1 MNLPMQAGARVE
13 TGSLTPALSR
23 GERVSRP
30 ALRDMPELRPSE
42 PSRIAPAN
50 ARLTPP
56 NPAAHG
62 LLLPPGE
69 GRDDGRPL
77 HSSRPGSCTHSLTLL
92 LAIFLAL
99 VSPRS
104 TAAPSTAADTSLAD
118 YFRAETTRIAASS
131 AVRSTS
137 LADWQARRDSVREEL
152 QDMLGLLP
160 FPERTD
166 LKPVVTG
173 QLEGPDIIVEK
184 LHFQSQ
190 PGLYVTANLYRP
202 KTQSAPL
209 PAVLYVCGHAR
220 VVTNGVSCGNKTGY
234 QHHGIWFA
242 QHGYVCLL
250 IDTLQLG
257 EIEGFHHGTH
267 RLGQWWWNSRGYT
280 PAGVEAWNSIRAIDY
295 LVSRPEVDA
304 SRIGI
309 TGRSGGGSY
318 SWTTAALDDRIRVAA
333 PVAGI
338 TDLHNH
344 VVDGVVEGH
353 CDCMFFVNTFRWD
366 FARNAALLAPRPLLI
381 VNTDADSIFPLDGV
395 QRVHAATR
403 DLYRLHNAASQL
415 GLVIAPGEHKDTQDL
430 QVPVFRWFNRHLK
443 GEDPLITDAATRL
456 FSPLEL
462 RVFGDLPTDQRNTS
476 AAEWFGPNTTP
487 ATRPPTPAS
496 AHDTTLARL
505 KRRTFGGWPDHSPNP
520 EPQLIHER
528 READLQVTSWSFES
542 QPHVPLQLHLL
553 IHGKPN
559 PDRINLLIVD
569 HDEWQDRQSLLDTRG
584 PAAFVEQVPSGTALA
599 WFAPRGI
606 GPNQWSGDDRKQV
619 QIRRRFMLLGQTLD
633 GMRVWDILNAV
644 HALNVG
650 RLRDVPIELHAS
662 GPMAANALLASLF
675 LPQVRQARLPG
686 LPDSFL
692 SAPDYLNILQ
702 VLDIPDAL
710 QLAQARGVVVVTE

>member
-1 MNLPMQAGARVE
+1 
-13 TGSLTPALSR
+13 
-23 GERVSRP
+23 VSV
-30 ALRDMPELRPSE
+30 
-42 PSRIAPAN
+42 
-50 ARLTPP
+50 
-56 NPAAHG
+56 
-62 LLLPPGE
+62 
-69 GRDDGRPL
+69 
-77 HSSRPGSCTHSLTLL
+77 L
-92 LAIFLAL
+92 LAFFLAL
-99 VSPRS
+99 VSPPS
-104 TAAPSTAADTSLAD
+104 GAAPSAAADVSLAE
-118 YFRAETTRIAASS
+118 YFRAETSHIAESS

-137 LADWQARRDSVREEL
+137 LADWQAKRETLREEL

-166 LKPVVTG
+166 LKPVITG
-173 QLEGPDIIVEK
+173 QLEGPGIIVEK

-209 PAVLYVCGHAR
+209 PAILYVCGHAR

-280 PAGVEAWNSIRAIDY
+280 PAGVEAWNSIRAVDY

-304 SRIGI
+304 ARIGI

-366 FARNAALLAPRPLLI
+366 FARNAALLAPRPLLL
-381 VNTDADSIFPLDGV
+381 VNTDADNIFPLDGV

-443 GEDPLITDAATRL
+443 GEDPLITDAAIRL

-462 RVFGDLPTDQRNTS
+462 RVFGDLPSDQRNTS
-476 AAEWFGPNTTP
+476 AAEWFGPATTT
-487 ATRPPTPAS
+487 ASRPPTPTTAQD
-496 AHDTTLARL
+496 ATLARL
-505 KRRTFGGWPDHSPNP
+505 KRRTFGGWPDRSPNP
-520 EPQLIHER
+520 ETRLIHDR
-528 READLQVTSWSFES
+528 READLHLTSWSFES
-542 QPHVPLQLHLL
+542 QANVPLNLNVL
-553 IHGKPN
+553 IRGKPT
-559 PDRINLLIVD
+559 PDRITLRIVD
-569 HDEWQDRQSLLDTRG
+569 HAEWQDRQSLLDTRG
-584 PAAFVEQVPSGTALA
+584 PAAFVEQVPPGTALA

-606 GPNQWSGDDRKQV
+606 GPNQWSGEDRKQV

-644 HALNVG
+644 HALNLG

-675 LPQVRQARLPG
+675 LPQVRHARLPG

-692 SAPDYLNILQ
+692 STPDYLNILQ
-702 VLDIPDAL
+702 ILDIPDAL
-710 QLAQARGVVVVTE
+710 QFARARGVVVVTE